1 MDVLRI
7 GGSRD
12 IRHRSYAPG
21 VEIPLLGAKER
32 NTLVILGA
40 GATRGA
46 EFVDKDALVPP
57 PLDNDF
63 FQVLQMSQTGRTAEG
78 RQLVDHVRTVYGP
91 ALDVGLETV
100 FNSLDA
106 ARVFHSTFNITKG
119 RILEEP
125 SRLIDALRV
134 VLPAL
139 LGETI
144 GDDCGYHNA
153 LSGRLRVGDA
163 VVSLNYDCVADRAL
177 ANHAGFRFDAERGGY
192 GVPVSSG
199 ADLWRRSGRGKRPLG
214 SILLLKLHGSL
225 NWRSGTTPLR
235 LRADPYR
242 EVASGVIAPPLTNKP
257 VEQEP
262 FRSIWREARRAI
274 GRMRR
279 LIIIGYSMPDADGLV
294 RTLLATDLSPHL
306 EDILI
311 VDPSDGVREK
321 HIALFTRIAP
331 AARVFPF
338 RTWSQFAQTLG

>member
-1 MDVLRI
+1 M
-7 GGSRD
+7 
-12 IRHRSYAPG
+12 
-21 VEIPLLGAKER
+21 EIPLLGAKER

-40 GATRGA
+40 GASRGA
-46 EFVDKDALVPP
+46 AFVDGDALVPP
-57 PLDNDF
+57 PLDYDF
-63 FQVLQMSQTGRTAEG
+63 FQVLQMSRTGRSAEG
-78 RQLVDHVRTVYGP
+78 RQLVEHVRTVYGS
-91 ALDVGLETV
+91 ALNVGLETV
-100 FNSLDA
+100 FNNLDA
-106 ARVFHSTFNITKG
+106 ARVFHTAFNITKG

-144 GDDCGYHNA
+144 GGECDFHNA
-153 LSGRLRVGDA
+153 LAGRLRVGDA
-163 VVSLNYDCVADRAL
+163 VVSLNYDCVADKAL

-225 NWRSGTTPLR
+225 NWRAGSTPLR

-242 EVASGVIAPPLTNKP
+242 EVAAGVIAPPLTNKP

-262 FRSIWREARRAI
+262 FRSIWREARRAV

-306 EDILI
+306 EDIII
-311 VDPSDGVREK
+311 VDPSDDVREK
-321 HIALFTRIAP
+321 HIGLFTRIAP
-331 AARVFPF
+331 TARVFPF
-338 RTWSQFAQTLG
+338 RTWRQFAQVLD